1 MRVNQDWS
9 HYEPQLPEV
18 LEDPFPAYA
27 WLRDHAPVHYMPRLE
42 AYVLSRYDD
51 VLAAVRNHAVYSSVG
66 GVGFR
71 PPKAVRE
78 RPGLQQNESGGS
90 GENGLSRTD
99 NPQHHRIRRLVG
111 SYFETKSIE
120 GFRPR
125 AETLCDKLLDGVI
138 GRPANFTGEVA
149 ARYLPQIMGS
159 WMGISDEDLDFV
171 GKGAAA
177 SSAVQS
183 GNYNPYELEQIA
195 AYRTFFQDMAR
206 QRADDLRRGLFTR
219 DAPRDLSDVLFGVTY
234 DGSMLNEKE
243 IAANLTILANGGNG
257 NTSHF
262 LSWMIWLFSR
272 RPELLE
278 EIRADKAC
286 IPAAAEEL
294 LRYLA
299 TTQGLCR
306 VTRTPITV
314 HGTTIPADT
323 SVLVLYA
330 SGNRDERHYDQ
341 PDSIRL
347 DRFPNGIRS
356 ADHLTF
362 SHGIHVC
369 LGNHMARLLIHIM
382 LDRLARRVR
391 SVELVGPVR
400 RGANYLVRALE
411 EVPVHLH
418 PL

>member
-1 MRVNQDWS
+1 MSEKREWS

-18 LEDPFPAYA
+18 LEDPYPAYA

-120 GFRPR
+120 GFRRR
-125 AETLCDKLLDGVI
+125 AEMLCDRLLDGVI
-138 GRPANFTGEVA
+138 GRRVNFTEEVA
-149 ARYLPQIMGS
+149 ASYLPQIMGS
-159 WMGISDEDLDFV
+159 WMGISDADLDFV

-183 GNYNPYELEQIA
+183 GNYNPGELEKIA
-195 AYRTFFQDMAR
+195 AYRAYFQDMAK
-206 QRADDLRRGLFTR
+206 QRADDLARGLFTR
-219 DAPRDLSDVLFGVTY
+219 DKPRDLSDVLFGVTH
-234 DGSMLNEKE
+234 DGITLNEKE

-262 LSWMIWLFSR
+262 LSWMIWLFSQ
-272 RPELLE
+272 RPDLLE
-278 EIRADKAC
+278 AIRAEPAS

-306 VTRTPITV
+306 VTKTPITV
-314 HGTTIPADT
+314 HDTTIPADT
-323 SVLVLYA
+323 SVLLLYA
-330 SGNRDERHYDQ
+330 SGNRDERHYEK
-341 PDSIRL
+341 PGEIML
-347 DRFPNGIRS
+347 DRFPQGIRS

-382 LDRLARRVR
+382 LDRLIKRVR
-391 SVELVGPVR
+391 AVELVGPVR
-400 RGANYLVRALE
+400 KGANYLVRAIE
-411 EVPVHLH
+411 DVPVFLQ